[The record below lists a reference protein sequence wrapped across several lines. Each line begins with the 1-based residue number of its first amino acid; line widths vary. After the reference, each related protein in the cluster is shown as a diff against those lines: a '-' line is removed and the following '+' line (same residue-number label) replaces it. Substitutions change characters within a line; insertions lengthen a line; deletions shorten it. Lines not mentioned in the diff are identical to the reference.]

1 MFPNS
6 SSNSITATYCEFFKI
21 FAIHIPPNGSSLIL
35 FKLQFKCHFLSLS
48 SNVIFSK
55 KYEKMDKVV
64 PLRIQGAWCMGQGY
78 PVFGEGLA
86 GFSRGSLAL
95 FGLTAVT

>member
-55 KYEKMDKVV
+55 KLYITILKGSF
-64 PLRIQGAWCMGQGY
+64 PL
-78 PVFGEGLA
+78 PHH
-86 GFSRGSLAL
+86 STL
-95 FGLTAVT
+95 FFHSTYSYMCPTN